1 MIARRTLLKDV
12 ASMLATGAVASVGL
26 LRGET
31 ALAQVQSGNSMSNV
45 KLLLFDM
52 FGTSVDWRTGVAREA
67 EAILKPLGYS
77 LDWFAFADAWRAE
90 YQPEMELVRSGRIP
104 YAKLDVLH
112 RRMLDRI
119 LPRFGVRDLSEA
131 DRHQLTFA
139 WHRLDGWPDM
149 KSGLARLGRHFML
162 APCSNA
168 NFLIVADLAKRNGWR
183 WDAVLGA
190 DIASDYK
197 PKPRIY
203 LASSEAFG
211 LRPDE
216 CMMVSAAAHDFDHEG
231 SSAVGMRS
239 ASIARPD
246 EFGPGSS
253 SSVPTVPVDIV
264 AQNANDLADK
274 LGA

>member
-1 MIARRTLLKDV
+1 MIARRTLLKNA
-12 ASMLATGAVASVGL
+12 ASVLATGAVASSGL
-26 LRGET
+26 LQSAT
-31 ALAQVQSGNSMSNV
+31 VLAQAQSGNPLGNL

-67 EAILKPLGYS
+67 ETILKPRGYS
-77 LDWFAFADAWRAE
+77 LDWLAVADAWRAE

-104 YAKLDVLH
+104 YAKLDILH

-119 LPRFGVRDLSEA
+119 LPRFGVRDLREE
-131 DRHQLTFA
+131 DRRQLTFA

-149 KSGLARLGRHFML
+149 NSGLVRLGRRFML

-168 NFLIVADLAKRNGWR
+168 NFLIIADLAKRNGWR
-183 WDAVLGA
+183 WDAILGA

-246 EFGPGSS
+246 EFGPGTSP
-253 SSVPTVPVDIV
+253 SVPTVPVDIV
-264 AQNANDLADK
+264 AQNLNDLADK